1 MREFRLYAAQ
11 VSAAV
16 RMSFA
21 DRANFTLQV
30 SGMLIN
36 DLVMLLLWWLF
47 FTGFH
52 SVGGWRMADLALLMG
67 LMMTIVGVAGVALGG
82 YRDMAVTILRGEI
95 DALLTQ
101 PKGIIGRLLARESI
115 ATAWGDLVCGLL
127 LLAFF
132 ARLSP
137 GQAPLA
143 ALVLAAGM
151 TVYVS
156 AAIAFA
162 SMAFWVAGARSFA
175 RDLTDFTLL
184 FSTYPGS
191 IYQGAVKVIA
201 FTILPAGFVVMM
213 PVQMLREPSFQTLLV
228 ILASA
233 AGYAAIAASLFHLGL
248 RRYRKGASP
257 VS

>member
-1 MREFRLYAAQ
+1 MRGLSLYVAQ
-11 VSAAV
+11 VRAAV

-21 DRANFTLQV
+21 DRANFSLQV
-30 SGMLIN
+30 GGMLIN

-47 FTGFH
+47 FAGFH
-52 SVGGWRMADLALLMG
+52 SVGGWRMADLALMMG

-115 ATAWGDLVCGLL
+115 ATAWGDLACGLTL
-127 LLAFF
+127 LIAVAGLT
-132 ARLSP
+132 P
-137 GQAPLA
+137 DQAPLVV
-143 ALVLAAGM
+143 LVLAAGM

-156 AAIAFA
+156 AAISFA
-162 SMAFWVAGARSFA
+162 SLAFWAAGARSFA

-201 FTILPAGFVVMM
+201 YSILPAGFVVML
-213 PVQMLREPSFQTLLV
+213 PVRMLREPSFATLSV
-228 ILASA
+228 VLAAA
-233 AGYAAIAASLFHLGL
+233 AGYAAIAVTLFHLGL
-248 RRYRKGASP
+248 GRYRKGASP